1 MIFSKKGRNKSKGAF
16 FFVVCRPLLVS
27 QEEAEENTIDG
38 GHTKLRLIKNT
49 SSYHKMAALV
59 FEIYR
64 NSSL

>member
-1 MIFSKKGRNKSKGAF
+1 VF

-38 GHTKLRLIKNT
+38 GHTKLKLIKNT